1 MQRATPLLM
10 GFGIH
15 GPYLFADRQCQI
27 VIAKASSQ
35 ELPLDAERIKLTMH
49 AVSCI
54 RDWPSLRHTVALD

>member
-1 MQRATPLLM
+1 M

-15 GPYLFADRQCQI
+15 GPYLFVDRQCRI

-54 RDWPSLRHTVALD
+54 RDWPNLRSTVALD